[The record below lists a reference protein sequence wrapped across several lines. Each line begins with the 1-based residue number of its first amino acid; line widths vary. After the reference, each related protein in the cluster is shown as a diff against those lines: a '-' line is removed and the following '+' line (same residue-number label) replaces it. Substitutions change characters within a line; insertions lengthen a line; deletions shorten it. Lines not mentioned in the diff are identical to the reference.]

1 MYRQL
6 LEHSSLLI
14 YPLIALV
21 LFLAVFIAVVIRT
34 FAKRADAYESTASL
48 PLMDDDA
55 PLLAAKER
63 S

>member
-14 YPLIALV
+14 FPLIALV
-21 LFLAVFIAVVIRT
+21 LFLTTFIAQVVLT
-34 FAKRADAYESTASL
+34 FARRKESYDGAAAL
-48 PLMDDDA
+48 PLTRDD
-55 PLLAAKER
+55 

>member
-6 LEHSSLLI
+6 LEYSPLLI

-21 LFLAVFIAVVIRT
+21 LFLVVFIAVCIRT
-34 FAKRADAYESTASL
+34 FAKRAEAYSSQASL
-48 PLMDDDA
+48 PLTNDDGG
-55 PLLAAKER
+55 

>member
-1 MYRQL
+1 MGAMTRQL

-21 LFLAVFIAVVIRT
+21 LFLAVFIAVCVRT
-34 FAKRADAYESTASL
+34 FAKRAEAYESEASL
-48 PLMDDDA
+48 PLMNDDS
-55 PLLAAKER
+55 PGG